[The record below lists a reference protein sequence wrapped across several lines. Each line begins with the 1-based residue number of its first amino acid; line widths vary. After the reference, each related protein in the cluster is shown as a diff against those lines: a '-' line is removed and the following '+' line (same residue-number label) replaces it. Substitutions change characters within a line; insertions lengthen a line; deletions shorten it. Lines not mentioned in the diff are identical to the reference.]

1 MEDFYKLF
9 ASKGFVL
16 YEEKN
21 YYVVQKISLPHSD
34 LKIEPVKF
42 ETHDQAIN
50 FIKLHIDKKNQTYQ
64 AIIRYRRGLG
74 IEYLTVP
81 NIIAEHEDEAKN
93 LALEKSEF
101 LKNPKVKVAEIK
113 LRLQN

>member
-93 LALEKSEF
+93 LALEKSEL

>member
-1 MEDFYKLF
+1 MENFYKLF
-9 ASKGFVL
+9 ASKGFIL
-16 YEEKN
+16 YEENKS
-21 YYVVQKISLPHSD
+21 YIVKKVSLPHST

-42 ETHDQAIN
+42 EAYDQAIN

-81 NIIAEHEDEAKN
+81 NIIAEHEDEAKTI
-93 LALEKSEF
+93 ALEKSQL
-101 LKNPKVKVAEIK
+101 LKNPKVNIAEVK